1 MDKFASFNWPKRPWT
16 LPYGSFE
23 SRAKALRKP
32 KVWQNL
38 YVNPSYTG
46 FSWADPWLPVLEWS
60 YADTFLRGGKRAY
73 RADDWSGTE
82 FRGIVL
88 VLPNRR
94 GFLAGYTDDVWARVD
109 YDIYDDSRDA
119 AVCADQMAMNACE
132 REIEYQA
139 QQAFYEEEER
149 RLEQEEREEDET
161 QEL

>member
-1 MDKFASFNWPKRPWT
+1 MDKFASFIWPKRPWT
-16 LPYGSFE
+16 LPRGSFE
-23 SRAKALRKP
+23 SRARALIKP

-46 FSWADPWLPVLEWS
+46 FPWADPRLPVLEWD
-60 YADTFLRGGKRAY
+60 YADAFLRGGKRAY
-73 RADDWSGTE
+73 HADDWSGLE

-94 GFLAGYTDDVWARVD
+94 GFLAGYTDGVWARVD

-149 RLEQEEREEDET
+149 RLEQEEREENEA